1 MTKVV
6 RFKKP
11 KSGDIYAVR
20 PEHVAAVYGH
30 EPLPKAKDPIHLE
43 CTLMLTSG
51 KALTVEGAFDEV
63 INKLWGAD

>member
-43 CTLMLTSG
+43 CTL
-51 KALTVEGAFDEV
+51 
-63 INKLWGAD
+63 IADQRQGPDGRGRVRRGHQQAVGG

>member
-1 MTKVV
+1 M
-6 RFKKP
+6 RF
-11 KSGDIYAVR
+11 YAVR

-51 KALTVEGAFDEV
+51 KSLPVEGAFDDV
-63 INKLWGAD
+63 INRLWVD